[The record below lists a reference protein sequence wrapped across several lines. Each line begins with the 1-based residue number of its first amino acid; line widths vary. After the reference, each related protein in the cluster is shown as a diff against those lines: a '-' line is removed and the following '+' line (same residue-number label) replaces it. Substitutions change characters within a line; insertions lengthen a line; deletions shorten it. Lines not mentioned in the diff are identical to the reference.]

1 MISSVAA
8 IREILA
14 MRLDQK
20 ILVGTHAHR
29 LGLASKYAQVGDQI
43 ALLAGCNLPMVFRPD
58 GSSWEMIA
66 PAFIH
71 GNNVM
76 EGGLWKDDMDLQEFM
91 FI

>member
-1 MISSVAA
+1 
-8 IREILA
+8 
-14 MRLDQK
+14 
-20 ILVGTHAHR
+20 
-29 LGLASKYAQVGDQI
+29 
-43 ALLAGCNLPMVFRPD
+43 MVFRPD

-71 GNNVM
+71 GDNIM